1 MARDLCAFFVPG
13 MDVARARGLDLDAAG
28 LHRAD
33 TPRRAN
39 VLLVAGP
46 LPPSLLDAA
55 CVAWA
60 QMPRPRAILALG
72 AGEIAP
78 LPGPDVAE
86 DLSQSGLAAGLAAL
100 RRAVAAGAFA
110 PEVTDFD
117 APALAVRV
125 EYTCPMH
132 PEVVSD
138 KPGSCPKCG
147 MDLVEREASAGDH
160 GGHAGADETGGGG
173 RRGHEGHGS
182 DNAPAPSR
190 AYTCPM
196 HPEVVSDK
204 PGSCPKCGMDLVE
217 REAST
222 WDHGR
227 HAGAVETGNGDHRAH
242 EGPGGHDTHD
252 TPAPSGVYTCPMHP
266 EVVSEEPGSC
276 PECGMTLVPKD
287 QAGDHAGQVHA
298 KQQGHGGDS
307 GHGGHGSAPEVPGIE
322 PHFMSMV
329 DMTRDLPASPDGLR
343 MEWIEV
349 PFGPFFPG
357 LPGGLGLTFT
367 LDGDSVAAARAE
379 SLVPGVLAPGLPAAE
394 LADRLAAQGPLAPAA
409 LRELA
414 CRALEAAAG
423 AAPPPE
429 WGAARAAA
437 LERARIASHLN
448 WLAGLA
454 RQVGLVTL
462 ERRVAALHQ
471 RLRQADAA
479 DCARVAPAL
488 GALGARV
495 RGTPL
500 LRDRLAGIGQIDG
513 RAAAEAGGPVA
524 RAAGHAVDARA
535 DDPAYAALG
544 FRVIAGKDTGTGGDA
559 WARLVQRL
567 AEIDQ
572 SLDLIARAGAI
583 AEAAHSAD
591 LLAELPS
598 DGHAMAR
605 VETPR
610 GPSTLHLTLQGGTIA
625 EARLTTPF
633 ARLAAQIGPMT
644 AQMELAEA
652 LTAVASLDLDPW
664 GARP

>member
-1 MARDLCAFFVPG
+1 MNGLTGAREGAPAGVAGGLRQLVARAMARDLCAFVVPG
-13 MDVARARGLDLDAAG
+13 ADVARARGLDLDAAG

-33 TPRRAN
+33 TPRQAN

-46 LPPSLLDAA
+46 LQPPLLDAA

-78 LPGPDVAE
+78 LPGPDAAE
-86 DLSQSGLAAGLAAL
+86 DLSQAGLAAGLAAL

-110 PEVTDFD
+110 LEVTDFD

-147 MDLVEREASAGDH
+147 MDLVEREASAGGH
-160 GGHAGADETGGGG
+160 GG
-173 RRGHEGHGS
+173 
-182 DNAPAPSR
+182 
-190 AYTCPM
+190 
-196 HPEVVSDK
+196 
-204 PGSCPKCGMDLVE
+204 
-217 REAST
+217 
-222 WDHGR
+222 
-227 HAGAVETGNGDHRAH
+227 HAGAVETGGGDHRVH
-242 EGPGGHDTHD
+242 EGQGGHDTHD

-266 EVVSEEPGSC
+266 EIVSDRPGSC
-276 PECGMTLVPKD
+276 PKCGMTLVPKD
-287 QAGDHAGQVHA
+287 QAGDHAGHGQGA
-298 KQQGHGGDS
+298 QNGHGGDS
-307 GHGGHGSAPEVPGIE
+307 GDGGQGSAPAILGIE

-329 DMTRDLPASPDGLR
+329 DMTRDLPASPDGLK

-357 LPGGLGLTFT
+357 LPGGLGLTLT

-379 SLVPGVLAPGLPAAE
+379 SLVPGALAPGFPAAE

-414 CRALEAAAG
+414 FRALEAASG
-423 AAPPPE
+423 ATPPPE
-429 WGAARAAA
+429 RRATRAAA
-437 LERARIASHLN
+437 LERTRIASHLN

-454 RQVGLVTL
+454 RQVGLVAL
-462 ERRVAALHQ
+462 ERRAAALHQ
-471 RLRQADAA
+471 RLRRADAA
-479 DCARVAPAL
+479 DCARAVPAL
-488 GALGARV
+488 RALGARI
-495 RGTPL
+495 RQTPL
-500 LRDRLAGIGQIDG
+500 LRDRLAGIGRMDD
-513 RAAAEAGGPVA
+513 RAAAETGGPVA

-535 DDPAYAALG
+535 DDPAYAALNVE
-544 FRVIAGKDTGTGGDA
+544 VIAGADTGTGGDA
-559 WARLVQRL
+559 WARLGQRL

-583 AEAAHSAD
+583 AEAAPSAD
-591 LLAELPS
+591 LLADLPS

-610 GPSTLHLTLQGGTIA
+610 GPATLHLTLQGGTIA

-664 GARP
+664 GGQS

>member
-1 MARDLCAFFVPG
+1 
-13 MDVARARGLDLDAAG
+13 
-28 LHRAD
+28 
-33 TPRRAN
+33 
-39 VLLVAGP
+39 
-46 LPPSLLDAA
+46 
-55 CVAWA
+55 
-60 QMPRPRAILALG
+60 
-72 AGEIAP
+72 
-78 LPGPDVAE
+78 
-86 DLSQSGLAAGLAAL
+86 
-100 RRAVAAGAFA
+100 
-110 PEVTDFD
+110 
-117 APALAVRV
+117 
-125 EYTCPMH
+125 MH

-147 MDLVEREASAGDH
+147 MDLVEREASAWDH
-160 GGHAGADETGGGG
+160 GG
-173 RRGHEGHGS
+173 
-182 DNAPAPSR
+182 
-190 AYTCPM
+190 
-196 HPEVVSDK
+196 
-204 PGSCPKCGMDLVE
+204 
-217 REAST
+217 
-222 WDHGR
+222 

-266 EVVSEEPGSC
+266 EVVSDEPGSC

-307 GHGGHGSAPEVPGIE
+307 GHSGHGSAPEVPGIE

-479 DCARVAPAL
+479 DCARAAPAL

-524 RAAGHAVDARA
+524 RAAGHALDARA

-544 FRVIAGKDTGTGGDA
+544 FRVIAGKDTCTGGDA
-559 WARLVQRL
+559 WARLGQRL

-572 SLDLIARAGAI
+572 SLDLIARAGTI
-583 AEAAHSAD
+583 AGAAPSAD

-610 GPSTLHLTLQGGTIA
+610 GPTTLHLTLQGGTIA

-644 AQMELAEA
+644 AQKELAEA

-664 GARP
+664 GG